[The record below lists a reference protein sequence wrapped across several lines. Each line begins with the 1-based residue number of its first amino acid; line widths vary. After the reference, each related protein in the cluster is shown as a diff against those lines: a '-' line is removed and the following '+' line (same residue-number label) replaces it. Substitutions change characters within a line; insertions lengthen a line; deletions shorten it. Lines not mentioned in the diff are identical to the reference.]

1 MVGANKYIKPTNS
14 EIEELQNLIK
24 EKLNKIEE
32 SKAMIKKYGDSK
44 TNIELIGIRPGEKMH
59 EVLVSSVEV
68 NKTYE
73 LNNNYFVIVPDYGEE
88 GFSDI
93 KTKYNL
99 TKQWSYMISQQ

>member
-1 MVGANKYIKPTNS
+1 
-14 EIEELQNLIK
+14 
-24 EKLNKIEE
+24 
-32 SKAMIKKYGDSK
+32 MIKKYGDSK
-44 TNIELIGIRPGEKMH
+44 TSIELIGIRPGEKMH
-59 EVLVSSVEV
+59 EVLVSNVEV

-99 TKQWSYMISQQ
+99 TKLKQFSSDTAPILETEDFLNQIKDEDWA